1 MNLEDFRNLCLS
13 FPCAKENSHWTEPQ
27 YQNLVTFTVVDKWFC
42 LLDMDKKA
50 CNLKCPVE
58 SVIELQ
64 DKYQG
69 VQPAWHMN
77 KTHWITVLLDSD
89 VPAEEI
95 KILVKQAY
103 DLIVASLSKSKRAEL
118 GLSK

>member
-1 MNLEDFRNLCLS
+1 MNLEDFRNLFLS
-13 FPCAKENSHWTEPQ
+13 LSGAKENSPWTEPQ
-27 YQNLVTFTVVDKWFC
+27 YQNLVTFTVADKWFC

-58 SVIELQ
+58 RVTELQ

-69 VQPAWHMN
+69 VLPAWHMN

-103 DLIVASLSKSKRAEL
+103 DLIVASLSKSKCIEL
-118 GLSK
+118 GL

>member
-13 FPCAKENSHWTEPQ
+13 FPGAKENSPWTEPQ
-27 YQNLVTFTVVDKWFC
+27 YQKLVTFTVADKWFC

-50 CNLKCPVE
+50 CNLKCPVD
-58 SVIELQ
+58 SVTELQ

-89 VPAEEI
+89 VSVEEI
-95 KILVKQAY
+95 KFLVKQAY
-103 DLIVASLSKSKRAEL
+103 ALIVASLSKSKREEL
-118 GLSK
+118 GLS

>member
-13 FPCAKENSHWTEPQ
+13 LSGAKENSPWTESQ
-27 YQNLVTFTVVDKWFC
+27 YQNLVTFTVADKWFC

-50 CNLKCPVE
+50 CNLKCPVG
-58 SVIELQ
+58 SVTELQ

-69 VQPAWHMN
+69 VLPAWHMN

-103 DLIVASLSKSKRAEL
+103 DLIVASLSKSKREEL
-118 GLSK
+118 GL

>member
-13 FPCAKENSHWTEPQ
+13 LSGAKENSPWTEPQ
-27 YQNLVTFTVVDKWFC
+27 YQNLVTFTVSDKWFC
-42 LLDMDKKA
+42 LLDIDKKA

-58 SVIELQ
+58 SVTELQ

-69 VQPAWHMN
+69 VLPAWHMN

-103 DLIVASLSKSKRAEL
+103 ALIVASLSKSKREEL
-118 GLSK
+118 GLS